1 MSQIQ
6 HYSLFILLLFSFQKT
21 LTAQVFSP
29 KYYDDYPVIENLD
42 SLEKAVYAKQSNT
55 VAYMHALITLAL
67 SRASEYGE
75 SNEND
80 LNKIEEIA
88 LAQNDKLGKAMSAKL
103 NLSKKSKKYNFKWI
117 KDLHEA
123 EEYFTQIKDTLG
135 MITICAQSIYG
146 SYEYSID
153 FTFNTNEFYDTQETK
168 LINLGRATAMPAVK
182 LRYYYYMIC
191 GPINK
196 QNWNSLSENLAL
208 FDTAIKII
216 NQNPKYEYWRREFYE
231 ALSWA
236 YFNVGNS
243 KKSLDAQ
250 LISYSLQ
257 KKNALNTNI
266 IPHYNLGEAYM
277 YDENYK
283 MAEKCFKK
291 GLLIEAKMKN
301 EDIFLV
307 KACYQDLFNA
317 QCKQKKYEEAIKNI
331 PIIDS
336 LNLNIIEGM
345 KKKTIAEA
353 EIQYQTMKKETANQS
368 LIQEK
373 SNLQKY
379 NFLLFLGIIFTS
391 FTLILL
397 FIVTQ
402 KLRKN
407 RLELSKA
414 YQELDEVSHF
424 RERVFSIV
432 AHDLR
437 SPITTYNGLSQM
449 CSYLI
454 KNKRWAD
461 LAKVSMQLD
470 SLSANLNTILDNLL
484 QWVMK
489 DKKVEHTP
497 IKEFDAQTSI
507 ESVLPLYDN
516 IGVYK
521 NVSLRP
527 NIEKN
532 ITLSIDENAFKLIL
546 RNLLDNA
553 IKNADDG
560 TSVLLTMKKE
570 QDFIALTIAN
580 QSQNIQPNIV
590 KNIQELFAT
599 KSNLDT
605 EKSGLGLGLIMVKDF
620 ATANNTSL
628 TLSQEKENWLIFEA
642 KFPKV

>member
-1 MSQIQ
+1 M
-6 HYSLFILLLFSFQKT
+6 
-21 LTAQVFSP
+21 
-29 KYYDDYPVIENLD
+29 
-42 SLEKAVYAKQSNT
+42 
-55 VAYMHALITLAL
+55 
-67 SRASEYGE
+67 
-75 SNEND
+75 
-80 LNKIEEIA
+80 
-88 LAQNDKLGKAMSAKL
+88 
-103 NLSKKSKKYNFKWI
+103 
-117 KDLHEA
+117 
-123 EEYFTQIKDTLG
+123 
-135 MITICAQSIYG
+135 
-146 SYEYSID
+146 
-153 FTFNTNEFYDTQETK
+153 
-168 LINLGRATAMPAVK
+168 
-182 LRYYYYMIC
+182 
-191 GPINK
+191 
-196 QNWNSLSENLAL
+196 
-208 FDTAIKII
+208 
-216 NQNPKYEYWRREFYE
+216 
-231 ALSWA
+231 
-236 YFNVGNS
+236 
-243 KKSLDAQ
+243 
-250 LISYSLQ
+250 
-257 KKNALNTNI
+257 
-266 IPHYNLGEAYM
+266 PHYNLGEAYM

-317 QCKQKKYEEAIKNI
+317 QYKQKKYEEAIKNI

-336 LNLNIIEGM
+336 LNLSVIEGM

-353 EIQYQTMKKETANQS
+353 EIQYQTTKKEAANQS

-379 NFLLFLGIIFTS
+379 NFLLFLGIVFTS

-414 YQELDEVSHF
+414 YQELDDISHF

-470 SLSANLNTILDNLL
+470 NLSANLNTILDNLL
-484 QWVMK
+484 QWVVK
-489 DKKVEHTP
+489 DKKAENTP
-497 IKEFDAQTSI
+497 IKEFDAQASI

-527 NIEKN
+527 NIERN

-560 TSVLLTMKKE
+560 TTVLFSMKKE
-570 QDFIALTIAN
+570 QDCIALTISN
-580 QSQNIQPNIV
+580 QSKNIQSNIV
-590 KNIQELFAT
+590 KNIQELFT
-599 KSNLDT
+599 QKSNLDT

-628 TLSQEKENWLIFEA
+628 TLSQEKDNWLIFEV

>member
-6 HYSLFILLLFSFQKT
+6 RFSLFILLFFSFQKT

-55 VAYMHALITLAL
+55 VAYMHALITLEL
-67 SRASEYGE
+67 SRSEYGE

-80 LNKIEEIA
+80 LNKIKEIA
-88 LAQNDKLGKAMSAKL
+88 TAQNDKLGKAMSSVL
-103 NLSKKSKKYNFKWI
+103 NATKIWEEHYVKGVE
-117 KDLHEA
+117 DLHEA
-123 EEYFTQIKDTLG
+123 EAYFTQTKDTLG
-135 MITICAQSIYG
+135 MIIICHKFVYASFESTESINL
-146 SYEYSID
+146 S
-153 FTFNTNEFYDTQETK
+153 TKEFCRIQEAK
-168 LINLGRATAMPAVK
+168 LINLGKITTNPRAK
-182 LRYYYYMIC
+182 LYYYYIMI
-191 GPINK
+191 GGIINTE
-196 QNWNSLSENLAL
+196 NRNSLSENLLL
-208 FDTAIKII
+208 FDAGIKII
-216 NQNPKYEYWRREFYE
+216 NQNPKYEYWRVFFYE
-231 ALSWA
+231 ALGGA
-236 YFNVGNS
+236 YFNVGNFKKVIEYQLIS
-243 KKSLDAQ
+243 HQLYKKKSLYNQ
-250 LISYSLQ
+250 FSS
-257 KKNALNTNI
+257 T
-266 IPHYNLGEAYM
+266 YNLGNAYA
-277 YDENYK
+277 YNGNYSI
-283 MAEKCFKK
+283 AEQYYKE
-291 GLLIEAKMKN
+291 GLLIQEKLKS
-301 EDIFLV
+301 EDLFLV
-307 KACYQDLFNA
+307 KAYYQNLCEA
-317 QCKQKKYEEAIKNI
+317 QYKQKKYEEAIKNI

-336 LNLNIIEGM
+336 LYASIIKDM
-345 KKKTIAEA
+345 KQKSIAEA
-353 EIQYQTMKKETANQS
+353 EIQYETVKKETANQL

-373 SNLQKY
+373 SSLEKY
-379 NFLLFLGIIFTS
+379 NFYLIFGLISLLA
-391 FTLILL
+391 TLILL

-407 RLELSKA
+407 RLELRKA

-470 SLSANLNTILDNLL
+470 NLSANLNTILDNLL

-489 DKKVEHTP
+489 DKKTENTP

-570 QDFIALTIAN
+570 QDFIGLTIAN
-580 QSQNIQPNIV
+580 QSKNIQSNIV
-590 KNIQELFAT
+590 RNIQELFTT

-628 TLSQEKENWLIFEA
+628 TLSQEKDNWLIFEV